1 LQGLGSQSDSFHAG
15 CTYFID
21 RRTNTA
27 CRQGACPIP
36 ADTTFPKMASA
47 IGGFV
52 TSFDKAP
59 RIAMLPSSD
68 PLRLAKEPENLA
80 IGVRAML
87 QITAQLP
94 EALDM
99 ILLSLYGE

>member
-1 LQGLGSQSDSFHAG
+1 MPDAHTLLIVVQIVDCGKLAPS
-15 CTYFID
+15 
-21 RRTNTA
+21 TA